1 MIAIVGAAIV
11 AVALALCLT
20 RLFVGPTLYDRIL
33 GANAVVQ
40 KGALISA
47 ALAVAAGRSDWLD
60 VALAMVLGAF
70 VFNIAVLKFFRVRSF
85 QAPLARG
92 EG

>member
-1 MIAIVGAAIV
+1 MIAVVAAALV

-20 RLFVGPTLYDRIL
+20 RLFGGPTLYDRIL

-40 KGALISA
+40 KAALICA
-47 ALAVAAGRSDWLD
+47 AVAVAAGRSDWLD
-60 VALAMVLGAF
+60 VALALVLGGF
-70 VFNIAVLKFFRVRSF
+70 VFNVAVLKFFRVRSF

-92 EG
+92 ER